1 MNTQTKQEI
10 NTKIEELKKTI
21 AELEAKVNEPEEQ
34 GWIPHGDYSVMDLH
48 LVDYKI
54 GTSCNRFITKED
66 ACYAA
71 VKLKPIFTLLSYV
84 TEFDKDEYGDKN
96 FLVCK
101 GKLDNMWICY
111 DLKSGDY
118 CPDSILM
125 SKRCAEELVD
135 KLNKGLVKLD

>member
-1 MNTQTKQEI
+1 MNTQEKQEI

-21 AELEAKVNEPEEQ
+21 SELEAKVNEPEEQ
-34 GWIPHGDYSVMDLH
+34 VWIPHGDYSVMDLH

-54 GTSCNRFITKED
+54 GTSCNRFIAKEN

-84 TEFDKDEYGDKN
+84 TEFDKPEYGAKDTCIFKN
-96 FLVCK
+96 LDFWVCARW
-101 GKLDNMWICY
+101 N
-111 DLKSGDY
+111 DLSFIDQVY
-118 CPDSILM
+118 M
-125 SKRCAEELVD
+125 SKQCAEELVD